1 MTGPN
6 LVVLGGPNGA
16 GKTTASRRIL
26 VGPLAVD
33 EFVNADIIAQGISAF
48 DPESAAMQAGR
59 VMTERLRQLTARG
72 VSVAVETT
80 LASKSFASMAKELAT
95 VGYQF
100 RVVFLWLPSPD
111 MALERVRERVLL
123 GGHNV
128 PEEVV
133 RRRYEAGLRNFFRIY
148 SPIAASWVFY
158 DNSYKASPREVARG
172 TCGRVELISDP
183 ELWNNIEGK
192 WK

>member
-59 VMTERLRQLTARG
+59 VMIERLRQLTARR
-72 VSVAVETT
+72 VSVALETT
-80 LASKSFASMAKELAT
+80 LASRSFAPMAKELAI
-95 VGYQF
+95 VGYHF
-100 RVVFLWLPSPD
+100 RVVFLWLPSAE

-158 DNSYKASPREVARG
+158 DNSYKTSPREVARG
-172 TCGRVELISDP
+172 TAGRIELGSDP